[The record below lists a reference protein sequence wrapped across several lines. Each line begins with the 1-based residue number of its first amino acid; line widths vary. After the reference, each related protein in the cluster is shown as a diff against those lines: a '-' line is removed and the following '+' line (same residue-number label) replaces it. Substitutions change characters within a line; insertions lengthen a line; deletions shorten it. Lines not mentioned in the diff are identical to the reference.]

1 MMLADTNII
10 IDFWKNP
17 DAETADIFINNE
29 VAICGII
36 KAELIH
42 GAKTDKEIKTVSE
55 ALDELI
61 FLDINREDWLEIGKL
76 MNKLKKKGVSIPFQD
91 AVIAFIALKNQAEL
105 WTKDKHFDL
114 IKQHYSD
121 LRIYRNDKG
130 NIL

>member
-1 MMLADTNII
+1 
-10 IDFWKNP
+10 
-17 DAETADIFINNE
+17 
-29 VAICGII
+29 
-36 KAELIH
+36 
-42 GAKTDKEIKTVSE
+42 
-55 ALDELI
+55 LI

-91 AVIAFIALKNQAEL
+91 VVIAFIALKNQAEL

-114 IKQHYSD
+114 IKQHCSD